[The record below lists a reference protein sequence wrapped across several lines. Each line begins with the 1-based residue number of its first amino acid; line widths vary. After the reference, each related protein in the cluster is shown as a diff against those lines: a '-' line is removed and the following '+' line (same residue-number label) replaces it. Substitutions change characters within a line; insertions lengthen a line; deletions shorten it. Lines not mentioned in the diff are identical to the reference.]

1 MQTLLSLY
9 HPPQN
14 DKPLNPRNLTHCKIT
29 QLPHNALSFI
39 IPKNVFSMAEFLLAS
54 LLLGAI
60 AGMSA
65 GLFGLG
71 GGVVIV
77 PILAWMLTIQKIPEE
92 LVMIMA
98 VATSLS
104 TIIFTSVSSIFAHHK
119 RGYVLW
125 SKIRYLSLGI
135 VMGVTAGA
143 FIAEHITAERLRLIF
158 GIYLIYVSLQILLQ
172 INPANLGD
180 AKENPLLDSG
190 IGIIIGAVSAILGIG
205 GGTLTVP
212 YLVHRHVPIKNA
224 VATSSVCGF
233 PIAVA
238 ATISY
243 ALLGMKNSSLPE
255 WSFGYVYLPA
265 FLGISLCSVFT
276 APLGA
281 KLVHILP
288 AEKLKRYFALVL
300 FLIAVKMLWH

>member
-1 MQTLLSLY
+1 MLDFLSY
-9 HPPQN
+9 
-14 DKPLNPRNLTHCKIT
+14 
-29 QLPHNALSFI
+29 
-39 IPKNVFSMAEFLLAS
+39 PKNGFAMPEFFLAS

-60 AGMSA
+60 AGISA

-71 GGVVIV
+71 GGAVIV
-77 PILAWMLTIQKIPEE
+77 PVLAWLLTLQKIPQD

-104 TIIFTSVSSIFAHHK
+104 TIIFTSLSSIFAHHK

-125 SKIRYLSLGI
+125 GKIGYLSLGI
-135 VMGVTAGA
+135 VLGVIAGT
-143 FIAEHITAERLRLIF
+143 FIAEQIPAAQLRLIF
-158 GIYLIYVSLQILLQ
+158 GLYLIYVSVQIGLQIDPSTL
-172 INPANLGD
+172 AE
-180 AKENPLLDSG
+180 AKESAALDSG
-190 IGIIIGAVSAILGIG
+190 MGIIIGTVSAILGIG

-212 YLVHRHVPIKNA
+212 YLVYRRVPIKNA

-243 ALLGMKNSSLPE
+243 VLLGIKHAALPQWSL
-255 WSFGYVYLPA
+255 GYIYLPA

-281 KLVHILP
+281 KLAHILP

-300 FLIAVKMLWH
+300 FLIALKMLWH